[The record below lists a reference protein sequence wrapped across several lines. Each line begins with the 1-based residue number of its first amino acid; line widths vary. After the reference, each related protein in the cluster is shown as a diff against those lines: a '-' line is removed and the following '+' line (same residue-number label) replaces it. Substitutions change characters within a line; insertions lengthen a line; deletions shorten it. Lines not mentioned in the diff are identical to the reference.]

1 MEENNQVE
9 PTIPVQ
15 EPKTENVKTKKSWNL
30 WVVFAVVVLILGSCF
45 ANANSSEAKQKK
57 AREEYVASIQTIS
70 QNTFD
75 GLDTL
80 ESIDGSTL
88 TVSVWQND
96 VNLYSAA
103 LLVATGDT
111 ASIEKIENSMLGL
124 CESMQNAA
132 TQKGTGYTIRLRLMD
147 GSDHTSPLCIIQG
160 GQIVKHIMGR

>member
-30 WVVFAVVVLILGSCF
+30 WVVVAIVVLILGSCF
-45 ANANSSEAKQKK
+45 ANANSAEAKQKK
-57 AREEYVASIQTIS
+57 AREEYVASIQAAL

-75 GLDTL
+75 GVKTVEL
-80 ESIDGSTL
+80 IDGSTL
-88 TVSVWQND
+88 TVSVWQDD

-103 LLVATGDT
+103 ILVATGDT
-111 ASIEKIENSMLGL
+111 ASITTIETSMLGL

-132 TQKGTGYTIRLRLMD
+132 TQKGTGYTIQLQLMD
-147 GSDHTSPLCIIQG
+147 GSDHTSPLCIIRD
-160 GQIVKHIMGR
+160 GQITKHIIS

>member
-30 WVVFAVVVLILGSCF
+30 WVVVAVVVLILGSCF
-45 ANANSSEAKQKK
+45 ANANSAEAKQKK
-57 AREEYVASIQTIS
+57 AREEYVASIQAAL

-75 GLDTL
+75 GVKTVEL
-80 ESIDGSTL
+80 IDGSTL
-88 TVSVWQND
+88 TVSVWQDD

-111 ASIEKIENSMLGL
+111 ASITTIETSMLGL

-132 TQKGTGYTIRLRLMD
+132 TQKETGYTIQLQLMD
-147 GSDHTSPLCIIQG
+147 GSDHTSPL
-160 GQIVKHIMGR
+160 